1 MFDFPILELMDD
13 AACLAWLERQ
23 LHPEGWRCPRCGSQS
38 RREFR
43 MYQAFPSYRCRDC
56 DRPYTVVTGT
66 AFEKTRQ
73 RPATVVLLLR
83 GVAQGVPTTQLS
95 RELELSYKQTLTL
108 RHRLQDNANE
118 TAPESQM
125 EGKHFESDE
134 VYQNS
139 GEKKRRPSRPLR
151 PATAAGKQATR
162 TRNL

>member
-13 AACLAWLERQ
+13 GACLAWLERE
-23 LHPEGWRCPRCGSQS
+23 LHPDGWRCPRCGSQS

-56 DRPYTVVTGT
+56 NRPYTVVTGT

-83 GVAQGVPTTQLS
+83 GVAQGVSTAQLS
-95 RELELSYKQTLTL
+95 RELNLSYKQTLTL
-108 RHRLQDNANE
+108 RQRLQDNANE

-134 VYQNS
+134 LYQNA
-139 GEKKRRPSRPLR
+139 GEKRRRPSSSRR
-151 PATAAGKQATR
+151 PAAATGEQATR
-162 TRNL
+162 TRHL